1 MRENLKIF
9 KALNTVSSQLIKLED
24 MGIVESKE

>member
-1 MRENLKIF
+1 MREDLKIF
-9 KALNTVSSQLIKLED
+9 KALNTVYSQLIKLED